1 MYMYTHTHYSF
12 WVLFLLMGSKG
23 TSFSWCGVIEAAV
36 LKGCV
41 PLLLL
46 RHKVMQTPSQLLT
59 QEVSMVHC
67 PLMREANSYLIFVFW
82 FRCCPF
88 DPCGAIQC
96 SVVHLCPHGE
106 HHVQILSNGPFFI
119 YFLETGFLCPIAT
132 LFWLILYYS
141 HFWNSKYLKVKGHKR
156 AFNAGFSPFEL
167 PVTWSEALP
176 FELHEKDTQQICYL
190 RD

>member
-1 MYMYTHTHYSF
+1 MEADTRAHTHYIF

-59 QEVSMVHC
+59 QEVSMLRC
-67 PLMREANSYLIFVFW
+67 PLMREADSYLIFVFQ

-88 DPCGAIQC
+88 DPQRSYPVLAGPFQPPWET
-96 SVVHLCPHGE
+96 SCPNNPKRSLFVMYFLGTGKRK
-106 HHVQILSNGPFFI
+106 VPCTPCFGTVLSNLMLFLFFGTVNI
-119 YFLETGFLCPIAT
+119 
-132 LFWLILYYS
+132 W
-141 HFWNSKYLKVKGHKR
+141 K
-156 AFNAGFSPFEL
+156 
-167 PVTWSEALP
+167 
-176 FELHEKDTQQICYL
+176 
-190 RD
+190 